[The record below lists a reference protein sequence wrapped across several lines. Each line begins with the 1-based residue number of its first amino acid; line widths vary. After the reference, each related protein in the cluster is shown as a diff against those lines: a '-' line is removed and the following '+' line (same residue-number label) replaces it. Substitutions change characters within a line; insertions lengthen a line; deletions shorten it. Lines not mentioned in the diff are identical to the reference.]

1 MSLKFPTRNHLGISS
16 GRVQILSCPVDRQ
29 QRAIECKA
37 FYHAK
42 QKWDGI
48 PPTTIL
54 DGSILLKWPP
64 ANYKTFSPD
73 QNQHAW
79 KIAVI
84 YILSRTGS
92 IRLFSWQKLSFVT
105 LHLPCSCWAFHAQKA
120 RPMKETYDF
129 VIIKQSMTFQCSVQ
143 KSAAGE
149 IPGHAHNT
157 LILLWTGLYEL
168 SKKHNGNLRRPLKL

>member
-1 MSLKFPTRNHLGISS
+1 MPLKFPTRNHLGISS
-16 GRVQILSCPVDRQ
+16 GRVQILLCPVDKQ

-37 FYHAK
+37 FYRAK

-54 DGSILLKWPP
+54 KWPP
-64 ANYKTFSPD
+64 ANCKTFSPD
-73 QNQHAW
+73 QKLHAW

-105 LHLPCSCWAFHAQKA
+105 LHLPCSCCAFHVQKA
-120 RPMKETYDF
+120 RPMKETCDF
-129 VIIKQSMTFQCSVQ
+129 VIIKQSITFQCSVQ
-143 KSAAGE
+143 KKCSRR
-149 IPGHAHNT
+149 NS
-157 LILLWTGLYEL
+157 WTCAQHPDTSLDWIIWVIE
-168 SKKHNGNLRRPLKL
+168 KT

>member
-54 DGSILLKWPP
+54 DGSVLLKWPP
-64 ANYKTFSPD
+64 ANYKAFSPD
-73 QNQHAW
+73 QKQHAW

-143 KSAAGE
+143 KKCSRR
-149 IPGHAHNT
+149 NS
-157 LILLWTGLYEL
+157 WTCAQHPDTSLDWIIWVIE
-168 SKKHNGNLRRPLKL
+168 KT

>member
-1 MSLKFPTRNHLGISS
+1 MSLKFPTRNHLGIFS
-16 GRVQILSCPVDRQ
+16 GRVQILSCPVDKQ
-29 QRAIECKA
+29 QRALECKA

-54 DGSILLKWPP
+54 DGSVLLKWPP
-64 ANYKTFSPD
+64 ANCKTFSPD
-73 QNQHAW
+73 QKLHAW

-120 RPMKETYDF
+120 RPMKETCDF

-143 KSAAGE
+143 KKCSRT
-149 IPGHAHNT
+149 NS
-157 LILLWTGLYEL
+157 WTCVQHPDTSLDWIIWVIE
-168 SKKHNGNLRRPLKL
+168 KT